1 MKIEIFLA
9 SMLPPAKRERGGGGK
24 NCFCVFV
31 YFIYS
36 TTLLMHG
43 IVKKN
48 LLHDQTVYIYIYL
61 LCRHEHDS
69 LHAESEVCY
78 LKPPLY
84 NFVRM
89 NPALEVIFC
98 FISNSSH

>member
-1 MKIEIFLA
+1 MKIEIFFA
-9 SMLPPAKRERGGGGK
+9 SMLPPAKRERGGCGK

-48 LLHDQTVYIYIYL
+48 LLHDQTVYIYIFIYYV
-61 LCRHEHDS
+61 D
-69 LHAESEVCY
+69 
-78 LKPPLY
+78 
-84 NFVRM
+84 M
-89 NPALEVIFC
+89 NMMHVNCTLG
-98 FISNSSH
+98 NSSIDAKNISIFIFGPEQRYYY